1 MHNLFHWGDQLN
13 WTPVVWLGIAS
24 VALFLVRVL
33 TVWLLIRI
41 YTRKFLVKLRSE
53 TASDA
58 ENSESLA
65 VLLSIFATRKSVFP
79 AFTSQ
84 LYFLSAG
91 AFIVITVWGLIS
103 TAWWMLPL
111 GFFTWYFIHLP
122 FRDIML
128 ASRDMAHI
136 FATFQRTASVV
147 EASETLLK
155 GGLTLEQQKAIKRH
169 LGID

>member
-24 VALFLVRVL
+24 IALFLVRLL
-33 TVWLLIRI
+33 TVWVLTRI
-41 YTRKFLVKLRSE
+41 YTRKLLAKLRSE

-58 ENSESLA
+58 EASESLA
-65 VLLSIFATRKSVFP
+65 ELYSILSTRKSVFP
-79 AFTSQ
+79 VFLSQ

-111 GFFTWYFIHLP
+111 GFLTWYFIHLP

-128 ASRDMAHI
+128 ASRDMTQI

-147 EASETLLK
+147 EDSEALVK
-155 GGLTLEQQKAIKRH
+155 GGMTLEQEKAIKKR

>member
-1 MHNLFHWGDQLN
+1 
-13 WTPVVWLGIAS
+13 
-24 VALFLVRVL
+24 
-33 TVWLLIRI
+33 
-41 YTRKFLVKLRSE
+41 
-53 TASDA
+53 
-58 ENSESLA
+58 
-65 VLLSIFATRKSVFP
+65 VFP